1 MVLRRRGISCGVV
14 LILVIVFLVTF
25 AQEEGSVR
33 VGTRLEGQSIWS
45 PALDKL
51 FDLNFELDS
60 AIFDYENDII
70 EEDELE
76 RRIDCIERLKVEA
89 MQVFPEV
96 EGVVFYGLYTWLKTL
111 DDDLDETRDAID
123 DITATESDVLDHLKD
138 AKQAKDEVE
147 DLVEQATGS

>member
-1 MVLRRRGISCGVV
+1 MILRRRGISCGVV
-14 LILVIVFLVTF
+14 LILSIVFLVAF

-33 VGTRLEGQSIWS
+33 VGTRLGGQSIWS
-45 PALDKL
+45 AALDKL

-76 RRIDCIERLKVEA
+76 QRIDRIERLKAEA
-89 MQVFPEV
+89 MQSFPDV
-96 EGVVFYGLYTWLKTL
+96 GGVGFYGLYSWLKML
-111 DDDLDETRDAID
+111 DDDLDEARDATG

-138 AKQAKDEVE
+138 AKSAKDEVE
-147 DLVEQATGS
+147 DLVEQATGN